1 MVVPPIGLWI
11 VSAMA
16 QSETTQPVAPAP
28 TPDSWELAGRRLF
41 EAVGAYAP
49 EAFRGR
55 FLGIEYWQYIA
66 AFLCILLGL
75 VARKVSDFVFEH
87 YLLPTARKTRFKF
100 DHLILEAIYKPLG
113 VALLLVGV
121 FGALAL
127 IGLQVA
133 TPEVRAAAILTLK
146 VAVAADFLWLL
157 LRGVDV
163 LSLYLLSA
171 AARTD
176 SKLDDQLV
184 PLIKKSLKAFVG
196 VLVFIAI
203 LQTLGY
209 SVGSLL
215 AGLGIGGLAVA
226 MAAQDTLSNLFG
238 GIVIFTDRPFRVG
251 EWVQVDQI
259 EGAVEQI
266 GFRSTRIRTFA
277 GTLVTLPNSMVAK
290 SVIDN
295 KAAMPARRV
304 RMTVGVTY
312 ETTADQMEELVKGFK
327 AILAAEDQVVP
338 ETSLVRFVGFGASS
352 LDILVMYF
360 TKPTSYDLHTEVVE
374 RVNLALMRA
383 VKARGLS
390 MAFPTTT
397 VYFEGDIAK
406 AMAGGHR
413 PAGPNG
419 PEA

>member
-1 MVVPPIGLWI
+1 MGVPPVSLWFAS
-11 VSAMA
+11 VLA
-16 QSETTQPVAPAP
+16 QSEPILPAAPAP

-41 EAVGAYAP
+41 EAVSTYAP
-49 EAFRGR
+49 ESLRGR

-66 AFLCILLGL
+66 AFVCILLGL
-75 VARKVSDFVFEH
+75 AARKVSDFVFEH
-87 YLLPTARKTRFKF
+87 YLLPAARKTRFKF

-113 VALLLVGV
+113 VALLLVGI
-121 FGALAL
+121 FGAIAL

-133 TPEVRAAAILTLK
+133 TPEVRAAAVLLLK
-146 VAVAADFLWLL
+146 VAAAVDFLWLL
-157 LRGVDV
+157 FRGVDV
-163 LSLYLLSA
+163 LSFYLLSA

-184 PLIKKSLKAFVG
+184 PIIKKSLKAFVG
-196 VLVFIAI
+196 ILVFIAI

-226 MAAQDTLSNLFG
+226 MAAQETLSNLFG
-238 GIVIFTDRPFRVG
+238 GIVIFADRPFRVG
-251 EWVQVDQI
+251 DWVQVDQI
-259 EGAVEQI
+259 EGTVEQI
-266 GFRSTRIRTFA
+266 GFRSTRIRTFT
-277 GTLVTLPNSMVAK
+277 GSLVTLPNSMVAK

-312 ETTADQMEELVKGFK
+312 ETTADQMEELLKDFK
-327 AILAAEDQVVP
+327 AILAADSQLVP
-338 ETSLVRFVGFGASS
+338 DACLVRFLGFGASS
-352 LDILVMYF
+352 LDILVQYF
-360 TKPTSYDLHTEVVE
+360 TKPTSYDLHTQVVE
-374 RVNLALMRA
+374 RINLALMRA

-390 MAFPTTT
+390 IAFPTTT
-397 VYFEGDIAK
+397 VYFEGDIAR
-406 AMAGGHR
+406 AMANSHR

-419 PEA
+419 PAA